1 MPIITAVVQAIE
13 KSPVKAI
20 KNAKLFQPS
29 GRVSAAKP
37 TVV

>member
-1 MPIITAVVQAIE
+1 MTDVVHAKE
-13 KSPVKAI
+13 NKPVNEI

-29 GRVSAAKP
+29 GRVSDAKP